1 MLTHSAAEIRLKM
14 GTSNWTAYFKRQ
26 LTFVVCMLLCGLSIQ
41 AAGDDLITDQI
52 IISKL
57 VAGTLPQRISS
68 DEKNLI
74 TNLKIN
80 GEINGTDLKFI
91 REMAGQ
97 SADGYKTK
105 GNLSV
110 LDLSDAKIVSGG
122 DYYYSQRGGILE
134 TYYTKDDEIGFCA
147 FSNCSGLTRLFLP
160 STITSIGHFA
170 FENCSGLTSMT
181 LPPSLTSIG
190 GKVFYGCSRLTS
202 LTVPSTLTSVEKDA
216 FLYISVSDFR
226 YIIYGDLATY
236 VQRGQPYYSLSNE
249 TNTIKYYYNG
259 QELTDLRIPSSVT
272 SIGNYAFPYCR
283 DLKNMT
289 LPSGVTSIGNCAFKC
304 CSGLTSVTLPS
315 STTSIGA
322 EAFRGCSGL
331 TSVTFPSSLTSIGAE
346 AFSGCSGL
354 TSVTFPSS
362 LTSIGGGAF
371 SGCSGLTSVTL
382 PSGVTSIGNCAFK
395 CCSGLTSV
403 TFPSSLTLIG
413 TEAFRGCSGLASLT
427 LPYNLTSIGEDAF
440 CGCSGLTNLTLSP
453 SLTRIGTGAFNGC
466 FNLSTLT
473 IPSSL
478 TSISKL
484 NNKLSETPV
493 FTSAFVTVY
502 VAWQTPIQAGDF
514 FCNFELW
521 GCTLYVPRGTKQVY
535 LQSEVWKDFGNIQE
549 YDVTDFNKVDNRR
562 ETKEVSRY
570 FLDGQR
576 LASPTKGINIVR
588 YSDGSIKKEIVE

>member
-272 SIGNYAFPYCR
+272 SIGNNAFAYCR

-289 LPSGVTSIGNCAFKC
+289 LPSGVTSIGGHAFKC
-304 CSGLTSVTLPS
+304 CSSLTSVTLPS
-315 STTSIGA
+315 SLTSIGY
-322 EAFRGCSGL
+322 EAFEMCGFKTL
-331 TSVTFPSSLTSIGAE
+331 ILPSSLTEIGQ
-346 AFSGCSGL
+346 
-354 TSVTFPSS
+354 
-362 LTSIGGGAF
+362 GAF
-371 SGCSGLTSVTL
+371 A
-382 PSGVTSIGNCAFK
+382 NCIRLK
-395 CCSGLTSV
+395 S
-403 TFPSSLTLIG
+403 
-413 TEAFRGCSGLASLT
+413 
-427 LPYNLTSIGEDAF
+427 
-440 CGCSGLTNLTLSP
+440 LTLSP
-453 SLTRIGTGAFNGC
+453 SLTSIGIRAFNGC
-466 FNLSTLT
+466 ANLRTLT
-473 IPSSL
+473 IPSGL
-478 TSISKL
+478 TSIDSLK
-484 NNKLSETPV
+484 KYDFEFQKSEPI
-493 FTSAFVTVY
+493 FVAPSMESVY
-502 VAWQTPIQAGDF
+502 VGWQIPIPAGDF
-514 FCNFELW
+514 FKGCDISK
-521 GCTLYVPRGTKQVY
+521 CTLYVPLGTKQAY
-535 LQSEVWKDFGNIQE
+535 AETEVWRDYGEIKE
-549 YDVTDFNKVDNRR
+549 YDVSGVDKVDNNS
-562 ETKEVSRY
+562 ETMEVSRY
-570 FLDGQR
+570 SLDGQR
-576 LASPTKGINIVR
+576 LASPTKGINIVK

>member
-1 MLTHSAAEIRLKM
+1 
-14 GTSNWTAYFKRQ
+14 
-26 LTFVVCMLLCGLSIQ
+26 
-41 AAGDDLITDQI
+41 
-52 IISKL
+52 
-57 VAGTLPQRISS
+57 
-68 DEKNLI
+68 
-74 TNLKIN
+74 
-80 GEINGTDLKFI
+80 
-91 REMAGQ
+91 
-97 SADGYKTK
+97 
-105 GNLSV
+105 
-110 LDLSDAKIVSGG
+110 
-122 DYYYSQRGGILE
+122 
-134 TYYTKDDEIGFCA
+134 
-147 FSNCSGLTRLFLP
+147 
-160 STITSIGHFA
+160 
-170 FENCSGLTSMT
+170 MT

-190 GKVFYGCSRLTS
+190 GRVFYGCSRLTS
-202 LTVPSTLTSVEKDA
+202 LTVPSTLTSVEKGA
-216 FLYISVSDFR
+216 FLDISVSDFR

-272 SIGNYAFPYCR
+272 SIGNYAFRYCR

-289 LPSGVTSIGNCAFKC
+289 LPSGVTSIGNCAFFD
-304 CSGLTSVTLPS
+304 CSGLTSVTLPLNLA
-315 STTSIGA
+315 SIGYQV
-322 EAFRGCSGL
+322 FRY
-331 TSVTFPSSLTSIGAE
+331 
-346 AFSGCSGL
+346 
-354 TSVTFPSS
+354 
-362 LTSIGGGAF
+362 
-371 SGCSGLTSVTL
+371 
-382 PSGVTSIGNCAFK
+382 
-395 CCSGLTSV
+395 CSGLTSV

>member
-1 MLTHSAAEIRLKM
+1 
-14 GTSNWTAYFKRQ
+14 
-26 LTFVVCMLLCGLSIQ
+26 MLLCGLSIQ

-331 TSVTFPSSLTSIGAE
+331 TSLTLPSGVTSIGDCAFKCCSGLTSVTFPSSLTSIGAK

-362 LTSIGGGAF
+362 LTSIGAGAF
-371 SGCSGLTSVTL
+371 S
-382 PSGVTSIGNCAFK
+382 
-395 CCSGLTSV
+395 
-403 TFPSSLTLIG
+403 
-413 TEAFRGCSGLASLT
+413 GCSGLASLT

>member
-190 GKVFYGCSRLTS
+190 GRVFYGCSRLTS
-202 LTVPSTLTSVEKDA
+202 LTVPSTLTSVEKGA
-216 FLYISVSDFR
+216 FLDISVSDFR

-272 SIGNYAFPYCR
+272 SIGNYAFRYCR

-304 CSGLTSVTLPS
+304 C
-315 STTSIGA
+315 I
-322 EAFRGCSGL
+322 
-331 TSVTFPSSLTSIGAE
+331 
-346 AFSGCSGL
+346 
-354 TSVTFPSS
+354 
-362 LTSIGGGAF
+362 
-371 SGCSGLTSVTL
+371 
-382 PSGVTSIGNCAFK
+382 
-395 CCSGLTSV
+395 
-403 TFPSSLTLIG
+403 
-413 TEAFRGCSGLASLT
+413 
-427 LPYNLTSIGEDAF
+427 
-440 CGCSGLTNLTLSP
+440 
-453 SLTRIGTGAFNGC
+453 
-466 FNLSTLT
+466 
-473 IPSSL
+473 
-478 TSISKL
+478 
-484 NNKLSETPV
+484 
-493 FTSAFVTVY
+493 
-502 VAWQTPIQAGDF
+502 
-514 FCNFELW
+514 
-521 GCTLYVPRGTKQVY
+521 
-535 LQSEVWKDFGNIQE
+535 
-549 YDVTDFNKVDNRR
+549 
-562 ETKEVSRY
+562 
-570 FLDGQR
+570 
-576 LASPTKGINIVR
+576 
-588 YSDGSIKKEIVE
+588 

>member
-1 MLTHSAAEIRLKM
+1 
-14 GTSNWTAYFKRQ
+14 
-26 LTFVVCMLLCGLSIQ
+26 MLLCGLSIQ

-331 TSVTFPSSLTSIGAE
+331 TSLTLPSGVTSIGDCAFKCCSGLTSVTFPSSLTSIGAK

-371 SGCSGLTSVTL
+371 SGCSGLTSVT
-382 PSGVTSIGNCAFK
+382 
-395 CCSGLTSV
+395 
-403 TFPSSLTLIG
+403 FPSSLTSIG
-413 TEAFRGCSGLASLT
+413 AGAFSGCSGLASLT

>member
-1 MLTHSAAEIRLKM
+1 
-14 GTSNWTAYFKRQ
+14 
-26 LTFVVCMLLCGLSIQ
+26 MLLCGLSIQ

-304 CSGLTSVTLPS
+304 CSGLTSVT
-315 STTSIGA
+315 
-322 EAFRGCSGL
+322 
-331 TSVTFPSSLTSIGAE
+331 
-346 AFSGCSGL
+346 
-354 TSVTFPSS
+354 
-362 LTSIGGGAF
+362 
-371 SGCSGLTSVTL
+371 
-382 PSGVTSIGNCAFK
+382 
-395 CCSGLTSV
+395 
-403 TFPSSLTLIG
+403 FPSSLTLIG

>member
-322 EAFRGCSGL
+322 EAF
-331 TSVTFPSSLTSIGAE
+331 
-346 AFSGCSGL
+346 
-354 TSVTFPSS
+354 
-362 LTSIGGGAF
+362 

-382 PSGVTSIGNCAFK
+382 PLNLASIGYQVFRY
-395 CCSGLTSV
+395 CSGLTSV

-440 CGCSGLTNLTLSP
+440 CGCSGLTDLTLSP